1 MANKLILINQSQS
14 NVLTDDQ
21 LIATDWDDDGIA
33 VNEIAYSNRLNALL
47 RQVTTVTSS
56 IGGLVADEL
65 NLNIGSYDDA
75 PTSTVTVTQA
85 RIKDTIEDIALEVAV
100 DKNAVRNANIV
111 LAGPS
116 TGTAASPTFRS
127 LVAADIPN
135 LSAAKITSGT
145 FATARIAD
153 TAITADKLAADAVT
167 TAKISNDNVTFAKLQ
182 NSAAAGLSVIGRGVN
197 SAGDFSELTAA
208 TDGHVLRRSGT
219 TVGFGTIATAGIA
232 DSAVTAA
239 KLGTDAVETTKI
251 KDQNVSLAKLSRT
264 NILTSDGTKILDS
277 LISAKH
283 SSVIGYAGTGT
294 NLANYILRVV
304 SSSEYDALLTKE
316 ANTIYIIKE

>member
-1 MANKLILINQSQS
+1 MADNKLILINQSQS

-75 PTSTVTVTQA
+75 PNLTVTVTQA

-100 DKNAVRNANIV
+100 DKNAVRNANII
-111 LAGPS
+111 LAGPA

-127 LVAADIPN
+127 LVAADIPA
-135 LSAAKITSGT
+135 LDAAKITSGT

-153 TAITADKLAADAVT
+153 LAITTDKLAANAVT
-167 TAKISNDNVTFAKLQ
+167 TAKISDDNVTFAKLQ
-182 NSAAAGLSVIGRGVN
+182 NSAAGLSVIGRGTN
-197 SAGDFSELTAA
+197 TEGDFLELTAA
-208 TDGHVLRRSGT
+208 TDNHVLRRSGN

-239 KLGTDAVETTKI
+239 KLAGSAVETAKI
-251 KDQNVSLAKLSRT
+251 KDENVSLAKLSRADILNT
-264 NILTSDGTKILDS
+264 NGTKILDS
-277 LISAKH
+277 LISDKH

-316 ANTIYIIKE
+316 ANTIYIIKD

>member
-33 VNEIAYSNRLNALL
+33 VNEIAYSDRLNALL

-85 RIKDTIEDIALEVAV
+85 RVKAAIEDVALEVAV

-135 LSAAKITSGT
+135 LSADKITSGT
-145 FATARIAD
+145 FATARIANL
-153 TAITADKLAADAVT
+153 AITADQLASDAVT

-182 NSAAAGLSVIGRGVN
+182 NSAAGLSVIGRGPN
-197 SAGDFSELTAA
+197 TAGDFSELTAA

-219 TVGFGTIATAGIA
+219 TVGFGTIATEGIA

-264 NILTSDGTKILDS
+264 NILISDGTKILDS

-294 NLANYILRVV
+294 TLANYILRVV
-304 SSSEYDALLTKE
+304 TSAEYTSLTKE
-316 ANTIYIIKE
+316 ANTIYIIKD